1 MHICVSENHFSCSCT
16 AAVGEMR
23 QEKNQGALSEAMAA
37 QLLPKLGAVRGCALA
52 AFGSLNPELY
62 EMTSPMGSRS
72 PEALQSKRN
81 TACGMLV
88 STMKVRRA

>member
-1 MHICVSENHFSCSCT
+1 
-16 AAVGEMR
+16 MR

-37 QLLPKLGAVRGCALA
+37 QLLPKLGTVRACALA

-72 PEALQSKRN
+72 PEVLQRKNN
-81 TACGMLV
+81 TARGMLIA
-88 STMKVRRA
+88 TMKVRRTEV